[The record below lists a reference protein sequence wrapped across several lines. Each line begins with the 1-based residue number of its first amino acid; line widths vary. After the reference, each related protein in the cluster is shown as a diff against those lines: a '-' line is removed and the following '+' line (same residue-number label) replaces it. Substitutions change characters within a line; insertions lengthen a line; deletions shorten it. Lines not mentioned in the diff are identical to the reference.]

1 MNKSNKTLIILN
13 KMDYRIDD
21 LILDTQRQK
30 YYILN
35 IKQDEIHLKKET
47 DVLDED
53 LENSNFT
60 NNLFWVQL
68 TKEITLPKS
77 QIIFNLSQ
85 FRRTYQSD
93 TSSSHCRSS
102 NEVKNVFGKNLEK
115 NVLDNLDS
123 YLKKDFTKLFYSL
136 SNLFLKH
143 YHQGGGKLRISSTP
157 KEPYTFPKGTTSL
170 GVLICYDST
179 INFMR
184 SSNMAISSKVYLIK
198 DDYKGPWIFCVS
210 VLNFQEGK
218 EIKKESFQEENDF
231 TRKVH
236 YVEKEKIINKLHLTK
251 SPFYNPELSDWDGD
265 SIESYIC
272 SCWNSYQKMI
282 EELNY
287 CSQNKY

>member
-1 MNKSNKTLIILN
+1 
-13 KMDYRIDD
+13 MDCRIDD
-21 LILDTQRQK
+21 LVLDTQRQK

-35 IKQDEIHLKKET
+35 IKQDGIHLKKET
-47 DVLDED
+47 ETHDED
-53 LENSNFT
+53 LEHSNFS
-60 NNLFWVQL
+60 NNLFWAQL

-102 NEVKNVFGKNLEK
+102 NEVKQAFGKNLEK
-115 NVLDNLDS
+115 NVLDNLES

-136 SNLFLKH
+136 SNLFLKP
-143 YHQGGGKLRISSTP
+143 YHQGGGKLKISSRP

-198 DDYKGPWIFCVS
+198 DDTKGPWNFCVT
-210 VLNFQEGK
+210 VLDFQEGR
-218 EIKKESFQEENDF
+218 EIKKECFPKENDF

-236 YVEKEKIINKLHLTK
+236 YVEKEKIINKLYLTK
-251 SPFYNPELSDWDGD
+251 SPFYNTEILDLDGD
-265 SIESYIC
+265 NIESYIC
-272 SCWNSYQKMI
+272 GCWNSYQKMI
-282 EELNY
+282 VYPNY
-287 CSQNKY
+287 CFQNKY